1 MNVSQKESL
10 AAEYAALREGAAL
23 QVRPEHG
30 VLLLSDADRADFLQ
44 RMTTNNIGAL
54 TPGNSAVT
62 ILTSD
67 VARNL
72 FAFTVVCREEDLLL
86 LSGRDEAAELTRA
99 LQGKIFFMDK
109 VKVANISQ
117 PVRRLRLMGPGAAE
131 ILAKLGVDLGDA
143 PDGAWQRAGELT
155 VVKQFAYGVP
165 GYELLNPASGVDA
178 LVERLVEGGATLLTD
193 AAAYEVRRIELGR
206 PAPGAEITQDYNP
219 LEAGMAWVC
228 AENKGCYTGQE
239 IIARQV
245 TYDKVTKTLVGLRSS
260 ALLEP
265 GAAVTAEGRVVGK
278 VTSAA
283 YSPALD
289 APIALAILK
298 RPHNTPGSQ
307 VMVNDT
313 QVEVVRVPFEENEIG
328 RIGD

>member
-1 MNVSQKESL
+1 MGPR
-10 AAEYAALREGAAL
+10 AEE
-23 QVRPEHG
+23 
-30 VLLLSDADRADFLQ
+30 
-44 RMTTNNIGAL
+44 I
-54 TPGNSAVT
+54 SAVRGLD
-62 ILTSD
+62 LT
-67 VARNL
+67 
-72 FAFTVVCREEDLLL
+72 
-86 LSGRDEAAELTRA
+86 
-99 LQGKIFFMDK
+99 
-109 VKVANISQ
+109 
-117 PVRRLRLMGPGAAE
+117 
-131 ILAKLGVDLGDA
+131 DA
-143 PDGAWQRAGELT
+143 VDGAWMEVDGIH
-155 VVKQFAYGVP
+155 VVKQERYDVP
-165 GYELLNPASGVDA
+165 GYEILAPAAHADEVIAGLVDA
-178 LVERLVEGGATLLTD
+178 GAVTVD
-193 AAAYEVRRIELGR
+193 DDVYEIRRIELGR
-206 PAPGAEITQDYNP
+206 PKPGAELVETYNP
-219 LEAGMAWVC
+219 LESGMAWVC

>member
-1 MNVSQKESL
+1 MNVTQKESL
-10 AAEYAALREGAAL
+10 AAEYVALREGAAL

-86 LSGRDEAAELTRA
+86 LSGRGEAGELTRA

-131 ILAKLGVDLGDA
+131 MLAGLGVDLRDA

-155 VVKQFAYGVP
+155 VVKQLAYDVP
-165 GYELLNPASGVDA
+165 GFELLNPASGVDA
-178 LVERLVEGGATLLTD
+178 LVARLVENGATLLND
-193 AAAYEVRRIELGR
+193 DAAYEVRRIELGR
-206 PAPGAEITQDYNP
+206 PAPGTEISQDYNP
-219 LEAGMAWVC
+219 QEAGMAWVC

-245 TYDKVTKTLVGLRSS
+245 TYDKVTKTLIGLRS
-260 ALLEP
+260 ATLLEP
-265 GAAVTAEGRVVGK
+265 GAPVTAEGRTVGH

-283 YSPALD
+283 YSPAFE

-298 RPHNTPGSQ
+298 RPHNTPGAQ
-307 VMVNDT
+307 VTVNDERL
-313 QVEVVRVPFEENEIG
+313 EVLRLPFAENEIERMG
-328 RIGD
+328 E